1 MTGKNRQVNML
12 LKSIIDIIK
21 DMKGINIMSLD
32 FRKIENPIC
41 EYFIIC
47 TGSSETHVNAI
58 EKKITKKIEGQLKEK
73 PWSTEGNTTSNWLLI
88 DYTDIVIHIFKKE
101 TRDFYQLEDLWG
113 DAKITTYLDK
123 EKTLSA

>member
-1 MTGKNRQVNML
+1 MTGKNIQVNIL
-12 LKSIIDIIK
+12 LKNIIDIIK

-32 FRKIENPIC
+32 FRKLENPIC
-41 EYFIIC
+41 KYFVIC

-58 EKKITKKIEGQLKEK
+58 EKKITKKIEEQLKER
-73 PWSTEGNTTSNWLLI
+73 PWSTEGNSTSNWLLI
-88 DYTDIVIHIFKKE
+88 DYTDIIIHIFKKE
-101 TRDFYQLEDLWG
+101 IRDFYQLEDLWG